1 MIQHDAACRVIAR
14 LKKERDEARDLLL
27 IDGARDLPAQAD
39 RQVPAAS
46 ATATAPG
53 ATSNGKRG
61 WLCKYVNFDMQL
73 LWDEAVEASS
83 NTNVNLEFIARILV

>member
-1 MIQHDAACRVIAR
+1 MQGGMIQHDAACRVIAR

-61 WLCKYVNFDMQL
+61 WLCKYVNFHMQL
-73 LWDEAVEASS
+73 LFSCCC
-83 NTNVNLEFIARILV
+83 LV